1 MSDVSIRTGIDNNGV
16 RRGLAETERLI
27 KAGATRAGVQFAKSF
42 NGQINRYLQVGAILA
57 IGASLTKL
65 GKEARQVQLE
75 SLTRGISV
83 ERLQAIKK
91 LSDELGA
98 SFATLPIEQQI
109 EFADQLLETARR
121 TVRTAE
127 ATNLLADAYSRF
139 ADNRGVVVGVFD
151 DLLAV
156 LGKVTS
162 KVKES
167 PLLTAIFSKVGV
179 KMFPGLEGI
188 SAAFAAGREFFGSSS
203 GAVSSVAASVAALPP
218 PEVAEKAA
226 KIARTPAT
234 RGASLPSAPS
244 IASDQLQRIGLFVG
258 GAGNPAIV
266 VAREQLTVL
275 RQQLEV
281 QRRTLQGINS
291 L

>member
-109 EFADQLLETARR
+109 EFADRLLESANAAVKTSEEVDRLSEAYARLSAGGDR
-121 TVRTAE
+121 VASFFTSMVVGMLDALD
-127 ATNLLADAYSRF
+127 ATNNLLQRVPLLSKALNAFPFGKLVRSVFAPSPGGEQSADA
-139 ADNRGVVVGVFD
+139 V
-151 DLLAV
+151 
-156 LGKVTS
+156 
-162 KVKES
+162 
-167 PLLTAIFSKVGV
+167 TAIARDIG
-179 KMFPGLEGI
+179 
-188 SAAFAAGREFFGSSS
+188 
-203 GAVSSVAASVAALPP
+203 ALPP
-218 PEVAEKAA
+218 REAAER
-226 KIARTPAT
+226 IARTPAS

>member
-42 NGQINRYLQVGAILA
+42 NGQINRYLQVGAILS

-98 SFATLPIEQQI
+98 SFSSLPIEQQI
-109 EFADQLLETARR
+109 EFADRLLDTGEVSIKTS
-121 TVRTAE
+121 E
-127 ATNLLADAYSRF
+127 DIQNLAASYANLERASVSLADTTVSMFSAIANGWRATQETIARMIFY
-139 ADNRGVVVGVFD
+139 N
-151 DLLAV
+151 
-156 LGKVTS
+156 
-162 KVKES
+162 
-167 PLLTAIFSKVGV
+167 TAIVRHRADFEKVLEDLREYDKSPSRDSSLGV
-179 KMFPGLEGI
+179 ITRIARDIG
-188 SAAFAAGREFFGSSS
+188 
-203 GAVSSVAASVAALPP
+203 ALPP
-218 PEVAEKAA
+218 REAAER
-226 KIARTPAT
+226 IARTPAT